1 MLFLCFCL
9 NYLIMSGFCA
19 TFAIMN
25 IEKVIKSVIDGC
37 YQVHQALEAGYL
49 ETVYKKALIY
59 ELCSRNLNVEEEVE
73 LRVTY
78 KGHEV
83 GYFKADIIV
92 DRCLIIEL
100 KAVQTLTVHHELQLV
115 NYLTCTGIDNG
126 LLVNFGSDL
135 LQIKRKYR
143 QYRSRC

>member
-1 MLFLCFCL
+1 MDIED
-9 NYLIMSGFCA
+9 LIK
-19 TFAIMN
+19 T
-25 IEKVIKSVIDGC
+25 VIDGC
-37 YQVHQALEAGYL
+37 YRVNEAFEAGYL
-49 ETVYKKALIY
+49 ESVYKKALVI
-59 ELCSRNLNVEEEVE
+59 ELLSRGLNVQEELE

-92 DRCLIIEL
+92 NGCLIIEL
-100 KAVQTLTVHHELQLV
+100 KAVSSLNVQHELQLV
-115 NYLTCTGIDNG
+115 NYLCCTGIDNG

-143 QYRSRC
+143 QYRPRS

>member
-1 MLFLCFCL
+1 
-9 NYLIMSGFCA
+9 MSAFYA
-19 TFAIMN
+19 TFVIMN
-25 IEKVIKSVIDGC
+25 IENLIKTVIDGC

-49 ETVYKKALIY
+49 ESVYKKAMIY
-59 ELCSRNLNVEEEVE
+59 ELSLRGLYVEDEVE
-73 LRVTY
+73 LRVKY
-78 KGHEV
+78 KGLEV

-92 DRCLIIEL
+92 EKCLIIEL

-126 LLVNFGSDL
+126 LLVNFGSDQ

-143 QYRSRC
+143 QYRPN